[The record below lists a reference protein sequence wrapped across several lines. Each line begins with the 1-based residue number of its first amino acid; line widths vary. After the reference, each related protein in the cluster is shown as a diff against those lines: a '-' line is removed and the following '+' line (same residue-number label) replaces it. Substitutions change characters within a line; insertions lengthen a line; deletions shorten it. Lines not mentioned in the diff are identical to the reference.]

1 MCILLVTK
9 EKYEWNPKNILELL
23 TTFPTFF
30 EPNLFMFSDLLA
42 FGNFRRKYSPDW
54 HNLRVQASHFQ
65 WQKTWFWKQI
75 HLTLDA
81 FLIFWKGNLDFL
93 DRTFWLIGFPNVN
106 VSWPSFFWSDFYI
119 ISQKRKENS
128 SYWQGSVRVRHRASC
143 PPSPGL
149 CPTHTPCPSST
160 LGALK
165 LRIPPQPSPNYF
177 CFLVWKS

>member
-1 MCILLVTK
+1 
-9 EKYEWNPKNILELL
+9 
-23 TTFPTFF
+23 
-30 EPNLFMFSDLLA
+30 MFSDLLA

-54 HNLRVQASHFQ
+54 HNLKVQASHFQ

-75 HLTLDA
+75 HLTMDA

-165 LRIPPQPSPNYF
+165 LRNQSP
-177 CFLVWKS
+177 LVKETLSVFIYRERGIHDMGDIHDHNAPDLVEKVHLVLHLLWVL